1 MILITKLYICKI
13 SYSRL
18 IYSHGQ
24 GWSGEEQLLKRIQ
37 ELETENEKLRTQLNR
52 RTSGAVD
59 GAAEQTRAKYA
70 DRILDTLPD
79 MMTVWTNSGVIT
91 DLISSE
97 ETNHVGV
104 PSGRFIGMNIR
115 ELLPEEAYRNVRAN
129 LDHVLET
136 KRGSTGRHDLTVDG
150 ELRHYENRIWPL
162 DRDKVLCMCR
172 DITEAVRTQKAMND
186 ANKRMKLIEQVVSLG
201 YWFYYSKTNEF
212 YAPDILPVLL
222 ERESGADSVNADYY
236 FEHFVHPDDREKAR
250 QLLHYNP
257 ELGEKD
263 YIEFRIVTD
272 DKVKYL
278 RHRVL
283 RESVEKGHRV
293 VEGYVQD
300 VTPIIERYHELEILK
315 YAVNNASEEIF
326 CCSLD
331 GMFRFANRTFLSHH
345 RITDDV
351 AKYSL
356 NDLKEGQ
363 YAPDGFEALVD
374 RLRRNGGV
382 LQNTCSYELPDGE
395 SITMESM
402 VYLLDDSFSD
412 QKVVWFFC
420 RDVTERVRQGNELKE
435 LNRLMEAI
443 LDNIPVYLFVKDP
456 NDEFRYLYWNQSFV
470 KHSGIPASQVIGK
483 TDFEIFPNPADA
495 AHFQRDD
502 LELLKRGELPPFE
515 EEYSVVT
522 GQKRIVNTVKM
533 LVPVEERKL
542 PLLMGISWDIT
553 ERKVIETELLEA
565 KVKAEQSDQLK
576 TAFLANMSHEIR
588 TPLNAIVGFAKILP
602 EITDEMERASII
614 NIIDTNSDQ
623 LLMLIN
629 DILDLSK
636 IEAGTIEFV
645 DIPANL
651 TDLCQ
656 NIYCTL
662 IEKTAPGVQLVFEG
676 AFDNL
681 VTLCDPGRLSQVIV
695 NLITNAIKFT
705 KEGFIRYG
713 YRLREDRVEFYV
725 ADTGLGIPED
735 KLSTIFTRFTKLN
748 SFIAGTGLGLAICR
762 MIVERQHGKIWAESK
777 LGEGSIFRFN
787 FPYRKC

>member
-1 MILITKLYICKI
+1 MV
-13 SYSRL
+13 R
-18 IYSHGQ
+18 
-24 GWSGEEQLLKRIQ
+24 EEQLLKRIQ

-91 DLISSE
+91 ELISSE

-104 PSGRFIGMNIR
+104 PSERFIGMNIR

-201 YWFYYSKTNEF
+201 YWFYYSETNEF

-456 NDEFRYLYWNQSFV
+456 NNEFRYLYWNQSFV

-576 TAFLANMSHEIR
+576 TTFLANMSHESR

>member
-1 MILITKLYICKI
+1 MV
-13 SYSRL
+13 R
-18 IYSHGQ
+18 
-24 GWSGEEQLLKRIQ
+24 EEQLLKRIQ

-91 DLISSE
+91 ELISSE
-97 ETNHVGV
+97 ETNHEGV
-104 PSGRFIGMNIR
+104 PSERFIGMNIR

-201 YWFYYSKTNEF
+201 YWFYYSETNEF

>member
-1 MILITKLYICKI
+1 MV
-13 SYSRL
+13 R
-18 IYSHGQ
+18 
-24 GWSGEEQLLKRIQ
+24 EEQLLKRIQ

-104 PSGRFIGMNIR
+104 PSERFIGMNIR

-136 KRGSTGRHDLTVDG
+136 KRCSTGRHDLTVDG

-201 YWFYYSKTNEF
+201 YWFYYSETNEF

-263 YIEFRIVTD
+263 YIEFRIVTN

>member
-1 MILITKLYICKI
+1 MV
-13 SYSRL
+13 R
-18 IYSHGQ
+18 
-24 GWSGEEQLLKRIQ
+24 EEQLLKRIQ

-104 PSGRFIGMNIR
+104 PSERFIGMNIR

-201 YWFYYSKTNEF
+201 YWFYYSETNEF

-263 YIEFRIVTD
+263 YIEFRIVTN

-725 ADTGLGIPED
+725 ADPGLGIPED

>member
-1 MILITKLYICKI
+1 MV
-13 SYSRL
+13 R
-18 IYSHGQ
+18 
-24 GWSGEEQLLKRIQ
+24 EEQLLKRIQ

-104 PSGRFIGMNIR
+104 PSERFIGMNIR

-293 VEGYVQD
+293 VERYVQD

-553 ERKVIETELLEA
+553 ERKVIETELFEA

>member
-1 MILITKLYICKI
+1 MV
-13 SYSRL
+13 R
-18 IYSHGQ
+18 
-24 GWSGEEQLLKRIQ
+24 EEQLLKRIQ

-91 DLISSE
+91 ELISSE

-104 PSGRFIGMNIR
+104 PSERFIGMNIR

-201 YWFYYSKTNEF
+201 YWFYYSETNEF

-588 TPLNAIVGFAKILP
+588 TPLNAIVGFAKIQP

>member
-1 MILITKLYICKI
+1 MV
-13 SYSRL
+13 R
-18 IYSHGQ
+18 
-24 GWSGEEQLLKRIQ
+24 EEQLLKRIQ

-91 DLISSE
+91 ELISSE

-104 PSGRFIGMNIR
+104 PSERFIGMNIR

-201 YWFYYSKTNEF
+201 YWFYYSETNEF

-470 KHSGIPASQVIGK
+470 KHSGIPASQVIVK

>member
-1 MILITKLYICKI
+1 MV
-13 SYSRL
+13 R
-18 IYSHGQ
+18 
-24 GWSGEEQLLKRIQ
+24 EEQLLKRIQ

-91 DLISSE
+91 ELISSE

-104 PSGRFIGMNIR
+104 PSERFIGMNIR

-136 KRGSTGRHDLTVDG
+136 KRGSTGRPDLTVDG
-150 ELRHYENRIWPL
+150 ELRHYENRIWPI

-201 YWFYYSKTNEF
+201 YWFYYSETNEF

-515 EEYSVVT
+515 EEDSVVT

-725 ADTGLGIPED
+725 AADTGLGIPED

>member
-1 MILITKLYICKI
+1 MV
-13 SYSRL
+13 R
-18 IYSHGQ
+18 
-24 GWSGEEQLLKRIQ
+24 EEQLLKRIQ

-91 DLISSE
+91 ELISSE

-104 PSGRFIGMNIR
+104 PSERFIGMNIR

-201 YWFYYSKTNEF
+201 YWFYYSETNEF

-735 KLSTIFTRFTKLN
+735 KLSTIFTRFAKLN

-787 FPYRKC
+787 FPYRKY

>member
-1 MILITKLYICKI
+1 MV
-13 SYSRL
+13 R
-18 IYSHGQ
+18 
-24 GWSGEEQLLKRIQ
+24 EEQLLKRIQ

-104 PSGRFIGMNIR
+104 PSERFIGMNIR

-201 YWFYYSKTNEF
+201 YWFYYSETNEF

-263 YIEFRIVTD
+263 YIEFRIVTN

-470 KHSGIPASQVIGK
+470 KHSGIPASKVIGK

-787 FPYRKC
+787 FPYRKY

>member
-1 MILITKLYICKI
+1 MV
-13 SYSRL
+13 R
-18 IYSHGQ
+18 
-24 GWSGEEQLLKRIQ
+24 EEQLLKRIQ

-104 PSGRFIGMNIR
+104 PSERFIGMNIR

-201 YWFYYSKTNEF
+201 YWFYYSETNEF

-263 YIEFRIVTD
+263 YIEFRIVTN

>member
-1 MILITKLYICKI
+1 MV
-13 SYSRL
+13 R
-18 IYSHGQ
+18 
-24 GWSGEEQLLKRIQ
+24 EEQLLKRIQ

-104 PSGRFIGMNIR
+104 PSERFIGMNIR

-435 LNRLMEAI
+435 LNRLKEAI

-456 NDEFRYLYWNQSFV
+456 NNEFRYLYWNQSFV

>member
-1 MILITKLYICKI
+1 MV
-13 SYSRL
+13 R
-18 IYSHGQ
+18 
-24 GWSGEEQLLKRIQ
+24 EEQLLKRIQ

-91 DLISSE
+91 ELISSE

-104 PSGRFIGMNIR
+104 PSERFIGMNIR

-201 YWFYYSKTNEF
+201 YWFYYSETNEF

-725 ADTGLGIPED
+725 AADTGLGIPED

-762 MIVERQHGKIWAESK
+762 MIVERQHGKIWAGSK

>member
-1 MILITKLYICKI
+1 MV
-13 SYSRL
+13 R
-18 IYSHGQ
+18 
-24 GWSGEEQLLKRIQ
+24 EEQLLKRIQ

-91 DLISSE
+91 ELISSE

-104 PSGRFIGMNIR
+104 PSERFIGMNIR

-201 YWFYYSKTNEF
+201 YWFYYSETNEF

-236 FEHFVHPDDREKAR
+236 VEHFVHPDDREKAR

-651 TDLCQ
+651 TVLCQ

>member
-1 MILITKLYICKI
+1 MV
-13 SYSRL
+13 R
-18 IYSHGQ
+18 
-24 GWSGEEQLLKRIQ
+24 EEQLLKRIQ

-91 DLISSE
+91 ELISSE

-104 PSGRFIGMNIR
+104 PSERFIGMNIR

-201 YWFYYSKTNEF
+201 YWFYYSETNEF

-515 EEYSVVT
+515 EEDSVVT

-681 VTLCDPGRLSQVIV
+681 VTLCDPGRLSQV
-695 NLITNAIKFT
+695 
-705 KEGFIRYG
+705 GS
-713 YRLREDRVEFYV
+713 DW
-725 ADTGLGIPED
+725 P
-735 KLSTIFTRFTKLN
+735 S
-748 SFIAGTGLGLAICR
+748 AG
-762 MIVERQHGKIWAESK
+762 
-777 LGEGSIFRFN
+777 
-787 FPYRKC
+787 

>member
-1 MILITKLYICKI
+1 MV
-13 SYSRL
+13 R
-18 IYSHGQ
+18 
-24 GWSGEEQLLKRIQ
+24 EEQLLKRIQ

-104 PSGRFIGMNIR
+104 PSERFIGMNIR

-201 YWFYYSKTNEF
+201 YWFYYSETNEF

-470 KHSGIPASQVIGK
+470 KHLGIPASQVIGK

-553 ERKVIETELLEA
+553 ERKVIETELFEA

>member
-1 MILITKLYICKI
+1 MV
-13 SYSRL
+13 R
-18 IYSHGQ
+18 
-24 GWSGEEQLLKRIQ
+24 EEQLLKRIQ

-104 PSGRFIGMNIR
+104 PSERFIGMNIR

-201 YWFYYSKTNEF
+201 YWFYYSETNEF

-420 RDVTERVRQGNELKE
+420 RP
-435 LNRLMEAI
+435 LM
-443 LDNIPVYLFVKDP
+443 
-456 NDEFRYLYWNQSFV
+456 
-470 KHSGIPASQVIGK
+470 
-483 TDFEIFPNPADA
+483 
-495 AHFQRDD
+495 
-502 LELLKRGELPPFE
+502 
-515 EEYSVVT
+515 
-522 GQKRIVNTVKM
+522 
-533 LVPVEERKL
+533 
-542 PLLMGISWDIT
+542 
-553 ERKVIETELLEA
+553 
-565 KVKAEQSDQLK
+565 
-576 TAFLANMSHEIR
+576 
-588 TPLNAIVGFAKILP
+588 
-602 EITDEMERASII
+602 
-614 NIIDTNSDQ
+614 
-623 LLMLIN
+623 
-629 DILDLSK
+629 
-636 IEAGTIEFV
+636 
-645 DIPANL
+645 
-651 TDLCQ
+651 
-656 NIYCTL
+656 
-662 IEKTAPGVQLVFEG
+662 
-676 AFDNL
+676 
-681 VTLCDPGRLSQVIV
+681 
-695 NLITNAIKFT
+695 
-705 KEGFIRYG
+705 
-713 YRLREDRVEFYV
+713 
-725 ADTGLGIPED
+725 
-735 KLSTIFTRFTKLN
+735 
-748 SFIAGTGLGLAICR
+748 
-762 MIVERQHGKIWAESK
+762 
-777 LGEGSIFRFN
+777 
-787 FPYRKC
+787 

>member
-1 MILITKLYICKI
+1 MV
-13 SYSRL
+13 R
-18 IYSHGQ
+18 
-24 GWSGEEQLLKRIQ
+24 EEQLLKRIQ

-52 RTSGAVD
+52 RPPGAVD

-91 DLISSE
+91 ELISSE

-104 PSGRFIGMNIR
+104 PSERFIGMNIR

-201 YWFYYSKTNEF
+201 YWFYYSETNEF

-470 KHSGIPASQVIGK
+470 KHSGIPASKVIGK

>member
-1 MILITKLYICKI
+1 MV
-13 SYSRL
+13 R
-18 IYSHGQ
+18 
-24 GWSGEEQLLKRIQ
+24 EEQLLKRIQ

-104 PSGRFIGMNIR
+104 SSERFIGMNIR

-201 YWFYYSKTNEF
+201 YWFYYSETNEF

-456 NDEFRYLYWNQSFV
+456 NNEFRYLYWNQSFV

-713 YRLREDRVEFYV
+713 YRLREDRDEFYV
-725 ADTGLGIPED
+725 SDTGLRIPED

>member
-1 MILITKLYICKI
+1 MV
-13 SYSRL
+13 R
-18 IYSHGQ
+18 
-24 GWSGEEQLLKRIQ
+24 EEQLLKRIQ

-104 PSGRFIGMNIR
+104 PSERFIGMNIR

-565 KVKAEQSDQLK
+565 KVKVEQSDQLK

-662 IEKTAPGVQLVFEG
+662 IEMTAPGVQLVFEG

-748 SFIAGTGLGLAICR
+748 SSIAGTGLGLAICR

>member
-1 MILITKLYICKI
+1 MV
-13 SYSRL
+13 R
-18 IYSHGQ
+18 
-24 GWSGEEQLLKRIQ
+24 EEQLLKRIQ

-91 DLISSE
+91 ELISSE

-104 PSGRFIGMNIR
+104 PSERFIGMNIR

-201 YWFYYSKTNEF
+201 YWFYYSETNEF

-483 TDFEIFPNPADA
+483 TYFEIFPNPADA

-576 TAFLANMSHEIR
+576 TAFLANMSHEIW

>member
-1 MILITKLYICKI
+1 MV
-13 SYSRL
+13 R
-18 IYSHGQ
+18 
-24 GWSGEEQLLKRIQ
+24 EEQLLKRIQ

-91 DLISSE
+91 ELISSE

-104 PSGRFIGMNIR
+104 PSERFIGMNIR

-201 YWFYYSKTNEF
+201 YWFYYSETNEF

-443 LDNIPVYLFVKDP
+443 LDNIPVYLFEKDP

>member
-1 MILITKLYICKI
+1 MV
-13 SYSRL
+13 R
-18 IYSHGQ
+18 
-24 GWSGEEQLLKRIQ
+24 EEQLLKRIQ

-91 DLISSE
+91 ELISSE

-104 PSGRFIGMNIR
+104 PSERFIGMNIR

-201 YWFYYSKTNEF
+201 YWFYYSETNEF

-250 QLLHYNP
+250 QVLHYTP

>member
-1 MILITKLYICKI
+1 MV
-13 SYSRL
+13 R
-18 IYSHGQ
+18 
-24 GWSGEEQLLKRIQ
+24 EEQLLKRIQ

-104 PSGRFIGMNIR
+104 PSERFIGMNIR

-201 YWFYYSKTNEF
+201 YWFYYSETNEF

-300 VTPIIERYHELEILK
+300 VTPIIECYHELEILK

>member
-1 MILITKLYICKI
+1 MV
-13 SYSRL
+13 R
-18 IYSHGQ
+18 
-24 GWSGEEQLLKRIQ
+24 EEQLLKRIQ

-91 DLISSE
+91 ELISSE

-104 PSGRFIGMNIR
+104 PSERFIGMNIR

-201 YWFYYSKTNEF
+201 YWFYYSETNEF

-725 ADTGLGIPED
+725 ADIGLGIPED

>member
-1 MILITKLYICKI
+1 MV
-13 SYSRL
+13 R
-18 IYSHGQ
+18 
-24 GWSGEEQLLKRIQ
+24 EEQLLKRIQ

-91 DLISSE
+91 ELISSE

-104 PSGRFIGMNIR
+104 PSERFIGMNIR

-201 YWFYYSKTNEF
+201 YWFYYSETNEF

-470 KHSGIPASQVIGK
+470 KHSGIPASQVIEK

>member
-1 MILITKLYICKI
+1 MV
-13 SYSRL
+13 R
-18 IYSHGQ
+18 
-24 GWSGEEQLLKRIQ
+24 EEQLLKRIQ

-104 PSGRFIGMNIR
+104 PSERFIGMNIR

-150 ELRHYENRIWPL
+150 GLRHYENRIWPL

-201 YWFYYSKTNEF
+201 YWFYYSETNEF

-257 ELGEKD
+257 ELGEND

-681 VTLCDPGRLSQVIV
+681 VTLCDPGRLSQGIV

>member
-1 MILITKLYICKI
+1 MV
-13 SYSRL
+13 R
-18 IYSHGQ
+18 
-24 GWSGEEQLLKRIQ
+24 EEQLLKRIQ

-104 PSGRFIGMNIR
+104 SSERFIGMNIR

-201 YWFYYSKTNEF
+201 YWFYYSETNEF

-456 NDEFRYLYWNQSFV
+456 NNEFRYLYWNQSFV

-522 GQKRIVNTVKM
+522 GQKRMKM

>member
-1 MILITKLYICKI
+1 MV
-13 SYSRL
+13 R
-18 IYSHGQ
+18 
-24 GWSGEEQLLKRIQ
+24 EEQLLKRIQ

-91 DLISSE
+91 ELISSE
-97 ETNHVGV
+97 ETNHEGV
-104 PSGRFIGMNIR
+104 PSERFIGMNIR

-201 YWFYYSKTNEF
+201 YWFYYSETNEF

-656 NIYCTL
+656 NLDCTL

>member
-1 MILITKLYICKI
+1 MV
-13 SYSRL
+13 R
-18 IYSHGQ
+18 
-24 GWSGEEQLLKRIQ
+24 EEQLLKRIQ

-91 DLISSE
+91 ELISSE

-104 PSGRFIGMNIR
+104 PSERFIGMNIR

-136 KRGSTGRHDLTVDG
+136 KRCSTGRHDLTVDG

-201 YWFYYSKTNEF
+201 YWFYYSETNEF
-212 YAPDILPVLL
+212 YAPDILLVLL

-456 NDEFRYLYWNQSFV
+456 NNEFRYLYWNQSFV

>member
-1 MILITKLYICKI
+1 MV
-13 SYSRL
+13 R
-18 IYSHGQ
+18 
-24 GWSGEEQLLKRIQ
+24 EEQLLKRIQ

-91 DLISSE
+91 ELISSE

-104 PSGRFIGMNIR
+104 PSERFIGMNIR

-201 YWFYYSKTNEF
+201 YWFYYSETNEF

-713 YRLREDRVEFYV
+713 YRLREDRVEFDV

>member
-1 MILITKLYICKI
+1 MV
-13 SYSRL
+13 R
-18 IYSHGQ
+18 
-24 GWSGEEQLLKRIQ
+24 EEQLLKRIQ

-91 DLISSE
+91 ELISSE

-104 PSGRFIGMNIR
+104 PSERFIGMNIR

-201 YWFYYSKTNEF
+201 YWFYYSETNEF

-315 YAVNNASEEIF
+315 YAVNKASEEIF

>member
-1 MILITKLYICKI
+1 MV
-13 SYSRL
+13 R
-18 IYSHGQ
+18 
-24 GWSGEEQLLKRIQ
+24 EEQLLKRIQ

-104 PSGRFIGMNIR
+104 PSERFIGMNIR

-201 YWFYYSKTNEF
+201 YWFYYSETNEF

-263 YIEFRIVTD
+263 YIEFRIVTN

-470 KHSGIPASQVIGK
+470 KHSGIPASKVIGK

>member
-1 MILITKLYICKI
+1 MV
-13 SYSRL
+13 R
-18 IYSHGQ
+18 
-24 GWSGEEQLLKRIQ
+24 EEQLLKRIQ

-91 DLISSE
+91 ELISSE

-104 PSGRFIGMNIR
+104 PSERFIGMNIR

-201 YWFYYSKTNEF
+201 YWFYYSETNEF

-533 LVPVEERKL
+533 LVPVEERK
-542 PLLMGISWDIT
+542 
-553 ERKVIETELLEA
+553 VIETELLEA

>member
-1 MILITKLYICKI
+1 MV
-13 SYSRL
+13 R
-18 IYSHGQ
+18 
-24 GWSGEEQLLKRIQ
+24 EEQLLKRIQ

-91 DLISSE
+91 ELISSE

-104 PSGRFIGMNIR
+104 PSERFIGMNIR

-136 KRGSTGRHDLTVDG
+136 KRGSTGRHDRTVDG
-150 ELRHYENRIWPL
+150 ELRHYENRILPL

-201 YWFYYSKTNEF
+201 YWFYYSETNEF

-705 KEGFIRYG
+705 KEVFIRYG

>member
-1 MILITKLYICKI
+1 MV
-13 SYSRL
+13 R
-18 IYSHGQ
+18 
-24 GWSGEEQLLKRIQ
+24 EEQLLKRIQ

-91 DLISSE
+91 ELISSE

-104 PSGRFIGMNIR
+104 PSERFIGMNIR

-201 YWFYYSKTNEF
+201 YWFYYSETNEF

-629 DILDLSK
+629 GILDLSK

-725 ADTGLGIPED
+725 AADTGLGIPED

>member
-1 MILITKLYICKI
+1 MV
-13 SYSRL
+13 R
-18 IYSHGQ
+18 
-24 GWSGEEQLLKRIQ
+24 EEQLLKRIQ

-91 DLISSE
+91 ELISSE

-104 PSGRFIGMNIR
+104 PSERFIGMNIR

-201 YWFYYSKTNEF
+201 YWFYYSETNEF

-222 ERESGADSVNADYY
+222 ERESGAGSVNADYY

>member
-1 MILITKLYICKI
+1 MV
-13 SYSRL
+13 R
-18 IYSHGQ
+18 
-24 GWSGEEQLLKRIQ
+24 EEQLLKRIQ

-104 PSGRFIGMNIR
+104 PSERFIGMNIR

-201 YWFYYSKTNEF
+201 YWFYYSETNEF

-402 VYLLDDSFSD
+402 VYLLDNSFSD

-565 KVKAEQSDQLK
+565 KVRAEQSDQLK

-705 KEGFIRYG
+705 KEGCIRYG